1 MTYLGIDLH
10 SNQFTCCFLKGTG
23 LPVNR
28 VFELTTPALNEFY
41 RLLDK
46 NTFVMVEASTN
57 TFKFV
62 ELIEPKVRQVFIAN
76 TFKLKL
82 ISMVKKKTDK
92 VDAEKLAIFLKMQ
105 LTSKE
110 ELIKPVYKP
119 DSRIQSLR
127 ALFTSYK
134 QVRKQ
139 IVSAKNRIH
148 ALLKQNLMP
157 FTKTYIFGKAGREMI
172 KSLTMDDALR
182 FQIMTF
188 FDLLES
194 NEAICERIK
203 DRILV
208 DGSFYMKEIEILTSM
223 KGLSVFAAIAVI
235 ADIATIARFQNSKH
249 FASYLRS
256 APGVDSSNERTRN
269 LATNKCGRRFSII
282 LVSQALNHFR
292 DSNPKINRWYNRVT
306 EYKPKGKARMAIC
319 RKVFTEI
326 FQMLKKG
333 EYHHFRDEENHKK
346 KLKEYYRFLEK
357 KGIMSGS
364 VKEVA

>member
-10 SNQFTCCFLKGTG
+10 SNQFTCCFLEEDKKAVKMIFSLDTMS
-23 LPVNR
+23 
-28 VFELTTPALNEFY
+28 LNEFY
-41 RLLDK
+41 KLLNK
-46 NTFVMVEASTN
+46 NTYVMVEASTN

-62 ELIEPKVRQVFIAN
+62 ELIEKKVKQVFIAN

-105 LTSKE
+105 ITSKE

-119 DSRIQSLR
+119 DEKTQVLR

-134 QVRKQ
+134 QIRKQ
-139 IVSAKNRIH
+139 IVSTKNRIH
-148 ALLKQNLMP
+148 SLLKQNLMP
-157 FTKTYIFGKAGREMI
+157 FTKKYIFGKEGRKTI
-172 KSLTMDDALR
+172 KALTMSESLK
-182 FQIMTF
+182 FQLYTF

-194 NEAICERIK
+194 SESFCQKIK
-203 DRILV
+203 DRIFLE
-208 DGSFYMKEIEILTSM
+208 GACYEKEIELLTSM
-223 KGLSVFAAIAVI
+223 KGLSVFAAIAI
-235 ADIATIARFQNSKH
+235 MADIATISRFPNSKH

-256 APGVDSSNERTRN
+256 APGVDSSNERTIN

-282 LVSQALNHFR
+282 LISQALNHFR
-292 DSNPKINRWYNRVT
+292 DSNPKICKWYNKVT

-333 EYHHFRDEENHKK
+333 EFHYFRDEENHKR
-346 KLKEYYRFLEK
+346 KLKKYQVFLEK
-357 KGIMSGS
+357 NKL
-364 VKEVA
+364 VLEKEKKVA